1 MRLPI
6 PTCLLFSGVLL
17 AALPANAAAHGEN
30 ETAVRLLTREQGL
43 TVVRAASAHRREITN
58 KPDCSHLVHQI
69 YEFAGFPYP
78 YASSLDLY
86 DGVESFR
93 RVNVPH
99 AGDLIVWRGHV
110 GVVTDPKQH
119 GFFSSVRSGL
129 RTEYYDQPYW
139 RARGRPRFYR
149 YLLGSDRPV
158 LAADTSRMLKVPQPQ
173 SQAETAPAGRATT
186 DSSKPETL
194 ASAAS
199 ESEPVTSP
207 PTPSPQANRS
217 LEPPSSLLVATTGN
231 RPTAD
236 EVEGAISELNS
247 AAGVALRNG
256 TPANAARPLL
266 IYDQLKVE
274 RLDINRDH
282 GSARVEIDGHVS
294 IAGEKLERKRRHDKA
309 RWELRRTA
317 QGWQLLAPLDRVY
330 VPRDVAVRVLAT
342 RLALLTEKEAASDD
356 SDPSIRQE
364 ARIVQTL
371 NFLFDQH

>member
-1 MRLPI
+1 MRLPM
-6 PTCLLFSGVLL
+6 PRWVLFSGVLL
-17 AALPANAAAHGEN
+17 AAFPANTAAHQEN
-30 ETAVRLLTREQGL
+30 DTAVRLLTREQGL
-43 TVVRAASAHRREITN
+43 IVVRAASLHRREITN

-110 GVVTDPKQH
+110 GVVTDPKRH
-119 GFFSSVRSGL
+119 AFFSSVRSGL
-129 RTEYYDQPYW
+129 RSEYYDQPYW

-149 YLLGSDRPV
+149 YLLGGDRPV
-158 LAADTSRMLKVPQPQ
+158 LAGDTSRILKVPQPQ
-173 SQAETAPAGRATT
+173 AETAPARRATSE
-186 DSSKPETL
+186 SSRPETV

-199 ESEPVTSP
+199 ESEPVISP
-207 PTPSPQANRS
+207 PTPSPQANVS
-217 LEPPSSLLVATTGN
+217 LEPPSSLLVATTGK

-266 IYDQLKVE
+266 IYDQLKLQ
-274 RLDINRDH
+274 RLELKRDR
-282 GSARVEIDGHVS
+282 GSARVEIDGNVS
-294 IAGEKLERKRRHDKA
+294 IAGERLERKRHHDKVL
-309 RWELRRTA
+309 WELRRTA
-317 QGWQLLAPLDRVY
+317 QGWQVLAPSDRVY

-342 RLALLTEKEAASDD
+342 RLALLTEKEAASDEA
-356 SDPSIRQE
+356 DPPIRQE